1 MYHIKNGLD
10 LPING
15 KPSQK
20 IEVGPSISKVGISG
34 PDYVGMKPSMLVK
47 VGDTVKAGQ
56 ALFECKKVPGVIY
69 TAPVSGKVAQIN
81 RGDKRVFQNLVIEV
95 SGNDHVTFTSF
106 KSKSVKDLERKDV
119 VDLLIESGM
128 WPSFRTR
135 PFSKAP
141 AITSEP
147 KAIFITAID
156 TNPLACDP
164 VVVIS
169 ENTQAFLD
177 GAEIVSKLTDGR
189 TFICKAAGVNIPKP
203 STTKIEVK
211 EFAGVHPAGN
221 VGTHIHFVS
230 PVGPNKTVWHIGYQD
245 VIAIGKLFSIGKLSS
260 ERVISIAG
268 PKAVNPTLVK
278 TIVGAHLGEVTSG
291 KIGSG
296 EVRVVSG
303 SVLNGRKM
311 EGVFSFLGKFHN
323 QISLLAE
330 GRDREFFGWHMPGL
344 HKFSLKRTF
353 LHWLIPGQTFNFTTK
368 VHGSPR
374 AMVPVGS
381 FEKVMPLDI
390 LPTQLLRSLVTNDT
404 DYAVELGC
412 LELDEEDLALCT
424 FASSGKEDF
433 GPALRNILTTIE
445 KEG

>member
-20 IEVGPSISKVGISG
+20 IEAGPSISKVGING

-56 ALFECKKVPGVIY
+56 ALFSCKKVEGVIY
-69 TAPVSGKVAQIN
+69 TSPVSGKVVEIN
-81 RGDKRVFQNLVIEV
+81 RGDKRVFQNVIIEI
-95 SGNDHVTFTSF
+95 SGNDHVSFASF
-106 KSKSVKDLERKDV
+106 KSKSVKDLEKQDV
-119 VDLLIESGM
+119 VDLMVESGM
-128 WPSFRTR
+128 WPSLRTR

-147 KAIFITAID
+147 KAIFITAMD

-164 VVVIS
+164 VVVIG

-177 GAEIVSKLTDGR
+177 GSEIISKLTDGK
-189 TFICKAAGVNIPKP
+189 TFICKAAGVSIPKP
-203 STTKIEVK
+203 TTTKIELQ

-221 VGTHIHFVS
+221 AGTHIHFVS
-230 PVGPNKTVWHIGYQD
+230 PVGPNKTVWHVGYQD
-245 VIAIGKLFSIGKLSS
+245 VIAIGKLFATGKLSS

-268 PKAVNPTLVK
+268 PKAVNPSLVR
-278 TIVGAHLGEVTSG
+278 TIVGAQLGEVTSG

-311 EGVFSFLGKFHN
+311 EGVYSFLGRFHN

-330 GRDREFFGWHMPGL
+330 DREREFFGWHMPGL
-344 HKFSLKRTF
+344 NKFSLKRTF
-353 LHWLIPGQTFNFTTK
+353 LHWLKPGQTFNFTTK

-381 FEKVMPLDI
+381 FEQVMPLDI
-390 LPTQLLRSLVTNDT
+390 LPTQLLRSLVTNDV
-404 DYAVELGC
+404 DHAVELGC